1 MCCKEKSFIKF
12 PVMSIYLPRL
22 WTNPLV
28 LPLNRNIFNNT
39 LVCCHVFLAMLQH
52 KVCHLAL
59 LGVGGGGGGER
70 EGVKGRRPSIEKQQL
85 TRSEKVTCQSS
96 SSSSF
101 PASSSSALNL
111 TSSDQIARNL
121 SARLRT
127 RCLGPVLRKQ
137 GDFSWKSVSSVCWR
151 AKLINT

>member
-1 MCCKEKSFIKF
+1 MRCKETSLLKLPI
-12 PVMSIYLPRL
+12 MTIYLPRL

-28 LPLNRNIFNNT
+28 LPFNRNIFNNT
-39 LVCCHVFLAMLQH
+39 WVCRHVFVTMLQG

-59 LGVGGGGGGER
+59 LGVRRGWGI
-70 EGVKGRRPSIEKQQL
+70 KGRRRSIEKEQL

-111 TSSDQIARNL
+111 TSSDQMPRNL

>member
-1 MCCKEKSFIKF
+1 MLRKETSFLKF
-12 PVMSIYLPRL
+12 PMMSTYLPRL

-28 LPLNRNIFNNT
+28 LLFNRNIFNNT
-39 LVCCHVFLAMLQH
+39 SVCCHVFLAMLQR

-59 LGVGGGGGGER
+59 LGVGGGGGG
-70 EGVKGRRPSIEKQQL
+70 VKGRRRSTEKEQL

-111 TSSDQIARNL
+111 TSSDQMARNL